1 MLSSLVSSSR
11 IPASDW
17 LLAETVRLHEE
28 HSGRHRDDQTAN
40 TLGRDAGGGFARRL
54 ARRAAALPAAAA
66 VRSDLQ
72 RLRRLLIRLAVMVLV
87 IGALAGALAAIASTT
102 EREIDVLLAAA
113 SLLLLPSFMLLMW
126 ATLMLVTRPAR
137 ASASLS
143 GGLVGLGLRRLGPRL
158 LEGPLAG
165 ETVSAMAGL
174 LATRPGRWLLAT
186 IAHAFWVVYSLA
198 ALLVLTI
205 LFSAAQYDLSWGT
218 TLLSEQAMVDLIS
231 GLAWFPA
238 VLGLVEP
245 PTADWILAGRRGVA
259 ADAVRAEWA
268 RFLLALVAVYGLLP
282 RLLLALLSG
291 VLGRMGLRRMDLDTA
306 QPGYLRLAGTLLD
319 EEDALIHGDAPPLA
333 PAVERR
339 RQANADGPPLL
350 VGVELERREW
360 PVALPGLAWQALGR
374 ADSRSQRRQLLAAVE
389 GFVVPPSALIA
400 QCSALRTPDEGTGR
414 FLAALADRADT
425 VLVVWLDEI
434 DRLASREVPARE
446 RIADWLQL
454 TGRVGGRLVVLDAD
468 RPDSSALAELLDL
481 VGVEP

>member
-1 MLSSLVSSSR
+1 MSSSR
-11 IPASDW
+11 IHASDW
-17 LLAETVRLHEE
+17 LLAEAVRLYEE
-28 HSGRHRDDQTAN
+28 HNGRSRDDQTAN
-40 TLGRDAGGGFARRL
+40 TLARDAGGGFGRRL
-54 ARRAAALPAAAA
+54 ARRAAALPVAAA
-66 VRSDLQ
+66 VRSDLA
-72 RLRRLLIRLAVMVLV
+72 RLRRLLARLAVLLLVL
-87 IGALAGALAAIASTT
+87 GALAGVLAALASTA
-102 EREIDVLLAAA
+102 EREVDVLLAAV
-113 SLLLLPSFMLLMW
+113 SLLLLPSLMLLMW
-126 ATLMLVTRPAR
+126 ASLMLLTRPAR

-174 LATRPGRWLLAT
+174 LATSAGRWLLAT

-238 VLGLVEP
+238 ALGLVEQP
-245 PTADWILAGRRGVA
+245 SADWILAGRKGVEA
-259 ADAVRAEWA
+259 GAVRAEWA
-268 RFLLALVAVYGLLP
+268 RFLMALVAVYGLLP
-282 RLLLALLSG
+282 RLLLAILSG
-291 VLGRMGLRRMDLDTA
+291 VLGRLGLGRMVLDTT
-306 QPGYLRLAGTLLD
+306 QPGYLRLAGSLLD
-319 EEDALIHGDAPPLA
+319 EEDALVHGDQPPSA
-333 PAVERR
+333 PAVQRR

-350 VGVELERREW
+350 VGVELERKQW
-360 PVALPGLAWQALGR
+360 PVELPGLSWQALGR
-374 ADSRSQRRQLLAAVE
+374 ADSRDQRRQILAAVE
-389 GFVVPPSALIA
+389 GFLVPPSALIA

-434 DRLASREVPARE
+434 DRLESRGVPARE

-454 TGRVGGRLVVLDAD
+454 TARVGGRLVVLDAD
-468 RPDSSALAELLDL
+468 RPDSTALAELFDL
-481 VGVEP
+481 VGAEQ